1 MGPIR
6 TAGSLRALAHTPM
19 FGTMIGD
26 DLASPGFL
34 DTFEFMGEPSSAR
47 SAQPL
52 TGEMLL
58 RREGSASLLGNV
70 FLEHR
75 PMDRSSGLLET
86 IAKSDDASGAG
97 AAGGLALLGSR
108 KRSRAADEIGRSSS
122 GELDY
127 GGGDSFDIPAGSP
140 RARRAAVV
148 ASLKRDVAELLSG
161 RTLVGLGCFAAPQA
175 GPQAVDAHAR
185 RQAARALLHYRCAGV
200 VLPQWWK
207 VRGKAPL
214 QPLRAR
220 GWSRG
225 SSATGSAP
233 HTLLSLTLPFC
244 FVVAFSLSFL
254 LVLSLAFWLFFFWTF
269 VCVLGGIL
277 GHFGRCICAQ
287 RACFAGRTPTPRSGA
302 RRDTFKQRQWGG
314 KKSAAARRG
323 RHGALRHITDY
334 IFSPHPS
341 PACFHDCA

>member
-1 MGPIR
+1 
-6 TAGSLRALAHTPM
+6 M

-47 SAQPL
+47 SAQLL
-52 TGEMLL
+52 TGDMLL

-97 AAGGLALLGSR
+97 AAGGTALLCSR
-108 KRSRAADEIGRSSS
+108 KRGHAADDIGRSSS

-127 GGGDSFDIPAGSP
+127 GSDQGGGDSFDIPAGSP

-161 RTLVGLGCFAAPQA
+161 RTLAGLGCFAAPQA
-175 GPQAVDAHAR
+175 GPQAADAHAR

-214 QPLRAR
+214 QPLRAG

-244 FVVAFSLSFL
+244 FAVALCLFL
-254 LVLSLAFWLFFFWTF
+254 ARSLARFLALFSGPL
-269 VCVLGGIL
+269 CV
-277 GHFGRCICAQ
+277 FC
-287 RACFAGRTPTPRSGA
+287 
-302 RRDTFKQRQWGG
+302 G
-314 KKSAAARRG
+314 K
-323 RHGALRHITDY
+323 L
-334 IFSPHPS
+334 
-341 PACFHDCA
+341 